1 MNEIH
6 HRRSIRLKGYDY
18 SQTGYYFVTIC
29 TWNRECVFGDVVD
42 GKMKL
47 SRIGQLVQV
56 AWNELLKRFHNFEL
70 DEFAVMPNHIHGII
84 IIVGAGLA
92 LPNRGAAS
100 SAPTKDISIGLGD
113 VVRAFKSISAI
124 NVNCLLSRLGVP
136 LWQRN
141 YYEHIIRNEE
151 SLNRFREYIGTNPL
165 RWELDR
171 ENPHRKG
178 EDEFDR
184 WLATFK
190 TRRSKKKIE
199 KYNPN
204 IH

>member
-1 MNEIH
+1 MHEIH

-18 SQTGYYFVTIC
+18 SQPGYYFVTIC
-29 TWNRECVFGDVVD
+29 TRDGECVLGDVVD

-47 SRIGQLVQV
+47 SRIGQLVQIT
-56 AWNELLKRFHNFEL
+56 WNCLLKRFHNLEL
-70 DEFAVMPNHIHGII
+70 GEFTVMPNHIHGII

-92 LPNRGAAS
+92 LPNQGAAS
-100 SAPTKDISIGLGD
+100 SAPTKDISIRLGD

-124 NVNCLLSRLGVP
+124 NVNRFLTRSGVP

-151 SLNRFREYIGTNPL
+151 SLNYVREYIETNPL
-165 RWELDR
+165 RWELDG

-199 KYNPN
+199 EYNSN
-204 IH
+204 VQ

>member
-1 MNEIH
+1 MHEIH
-6 HRRSIRLKGYDY
+6 HRHSIRLKGYDY

-29 TWNRECVFGDVVD
+29 TRNREWVFSDVVD

-47 SRIGQLVQV
+47 SRIGQLVQI
-56 AWNELLKRFHNFEL
+56 AWNDLLERFHNLEL
-70 DEFAVMPNHIHGII
+70 DEFAVMPNHVHGII
-84 IIVGAGLA
+84 IIVEAGLA
-92 LPNRGAAS
+92 LPNQGAAS
-100 SAPTKDISIGLGD
+100 SAPTKDISTRLGD
-113 VVRAFKSISAI
+113 VVRAFKSVSAI
-124 NVNCLLSRLGVP
+124 NVNRFLSRLGVP

-151 SLNRFREYIGTNPL
+151 SLNRVREYIETNPL

-199 KYNPN
+199 EYNPN
-204 IH
+204 A

>member
-1 MNEIH
+1 MHEIY
-6 HRRSIRLKGYDY
+6 RRHSIRLKGYDY

-29 TWNRECVFGDVVD
+29 TRNRECVFGDVVG

-47 SRIGQLVQV
+47 SKIGELVQI
-56 AWNELLKRFHNFEL
+56 AWNDLLKRFRNLEL
-70 DEFAVMPNHIHGII
+70 DGFAVMPNHIHGII

-92 LPNRGAAS
+92 LPNQGAAS
-100 SAPTKDISIGLGD
+100 SAPTKDISPRLGD

-124 NVNCLLSRLGVP
+124 NVNLFLTRSGVP

-151 SLNRFREYIGTNPL
+151 SLNCVREYIETNPL
-165 RWELDR
+165 RWELDG
-171 ENPHRKG
+171 ENPHRKD

-190 TRRSKKKIE
+190 TRRSK
-199 KYNPN
+199 PR
-204 IH
+204 

>member
-1 MNEIH
+1 M
-6 HRRSIRLKGYDY
+6 
-18 SQTGYYFVTIC
+18 
-29 TWNRECVFGDVVD
+29 D
-42 GKMKL
+42 GKMDL
-47 SRIGQLVQV
+47 NDAGRMAEA
-56 AWNELLKRFHNFEL
+56 AWDDLLKRFPNIEL
-70 DEFAVMPNHIHGII
+70 DTFGVMPNHIHGII

-92 LPNRGAAS
+92 LPKQGAAS
-100 SAPTKDISIGLGD
+100 SAPTKDISPRLGD
-113 VVRAFKSISAI
+113 VVRAFKSVSAI
-124 NVNCLLSRLGVP
+124 NVNRFLSRLGVP

-141 YYEHIIRNEE
+141 YYDHIIRNEE
-151 SLNRFREYIGTNPL
+151 SLNRVREYIETNPL

-199 KYNPN
+199 EYNPN
-204 IH
+204 VQ

>member
-1 MNEIH
+1 MHEIH
-6 HRRSIRLKGYDY
+6 HRHSIRLKGYDY

-29 TWNRECVFGDVVD
+29 TRNRECVFSDVVD

-47 SRIGQLVQV
+47 SRIGQLVQI
-56 AWNELLKRFHNFEL
+56 AWNDLLERFHNLEL
-70 DEFAVMPNHIHGII
+70 DEFAVMPNHVHGII
-84 IIVGAGLA
+84 IIVEAGLA
-92 LPNRGAAS
+92 LPNQGAAS
-100 SAPTKDISIGLGD
+100 SAPTKDISTRLGD
-113 VVRAFKSISAI
+113 VVRAFKSVSAI
-124 NVNCLLSRLGVP
+124 NVNRFLSRLGVP

-151 SLNRFREYIGTNPL
+151 SLNRVREYIETNPL
-165 RWELDR
+165 HWELDR

-190 TRRSKKKIE
+190 TRRSK
-199 KYNPN
+199 PR
-204 IH
+204 